1 MVPWQRLSLPLLLL
15 LLSPL
20 LLLPWPSSAIC
31 ILDEE
36 GDNCFCNFSTPEPN
50 WNSLQMCLS
59 SVEVEIHGG
68 GHNLD
73 IFLPKGG
80 LADPRQAADLLRS
93 LRLKRLKLKDAQV
106 PAPLLYQLLQ
116 ALTYTRTQEL
126 SLEDLGVSHPPL
138 QPRSPSDHA
147 LALKALKLNRVSP
160 AGEGD
165 LMAAILTWLKPGLK
179 TLSLT
184 DSGLSSVP
192 CSNLGTFK
200 ELSSL
205 DLSDNPAI
213 GESGLTAALCLKE
226 FQELRDL
233 ALRNTSL
240 QSLGGVCGALEARG
254 VKVQRLDIS
263 YNELRDTPSTQCTWP
278 PTLTSLNLSHA
289 KLKCVPKS
297 LPQRLQQLDLS
308 HNLLTKQPTLDQV
321 TELVLEGN
329 PFTQSSAL
337 ARSRREQAPEE
348 CAESV
353 PSRGSRP
360 FVGSP
365 LAFQVFGTAAFV
377 LLCRV
382 RRFA

>member
-1 MVPWQRLSLPLLLL
+1 MVPWQRLSLL
-15 LLSPL
+15 LLSSL
-20 LLLPWPSSAIC
+20 LVLPWPSSATC

-59 SVEVEIHGG
+59 SIEVEIHGG
-68 GHNLD
+68 GHNLE

-80 LADPRQAADLLRS
+80 DADIRKAADLLRS
-93 LRLKRLKLKDAQV
+93 LRLRRLKLKDAQV

-126 SLEDLGVSHPPL
+126 ALEDLGVSHPPL
-138 QPRSPSDHA
+138 QPRSPGDEA
-147 LALKALKLNRVSP
+147 LALKALKLNRVSL
-160 AGEGD
+160 AGESN
-165 LMAAILTWLKPGLK
+165 LIAAISTWLKPGLK

-184 DSGLSSVP
+184 DSGLSNVP
-192 CSNLGTFK
+192 CSILAPFK
-200 ELSSL
+200 ELNSL
-205 DLSDNPAI
+205 DLSDNPEI

-226 FQELRDL
+226 LQELREL

-240 QSLGGVCGALEARG
+240 QSLGGVCRGLEAKG
-254 VKVQRLDIS
+254 LKVQRLDIS
-263 YNELRDTPSTQCTWP
+263 YNELSNAPSVQCTWP

-289 KLKCVPKS
+289 KLRCVPKS
-297 LPQRLQQLDLS
+297 LPHKLQQLVLS
-308 HNLLTKQPTLDQV
+308 YNLLTKQPVLKDQG

-337 ARSRREQAPEE
+337 ARSRREEASEDCE
-348 CAESV
+348 GV

-360 FVGSP
+360 SVGSP
-365 LAFQVFGTAAFV
+365 LAFQVSGTAALV
-377 LLCRV
+377 LLCGV
-382 RRFA
+382 RGFA